1 MEGEGVGLLG
11 RGGDGEGMPL
21 KLSNGGNVEVDI
33 VAGLEGEVGRPLDD
47 KVDNPGGED
56 DPGGDVALALVG
68 ERVVEAEQLLADKD
82 GKGADNPLP
91 EVDGV
96 EDEEQPEDQVEE
108 VGPVEDLHNTTNQ
121 DWPA

>member
-1 MEGEGVGLLG
+1 
-11 RGGDGEGMPL
+11 MPL